1 MADSSNTLSTQSG
14 SAKQII
20 YEFLAQY
27 GLGEL
32 ADWAWGLYTGLDGGP
47 GASIEEI
54 RLALPSQKAFQERFP
69 AYDQLAKEGRAISPN
84 AYIAYEQQL
93 RGYLQQFG
101 VPAGMYDTPQ
111 GIANLLIADVSA
123 EEARARLSIAADA
136 AFSAPQ
142 EVRDALRDRYGLSA
156 RDLVGFYL
164 DPEKA
169 LPLLQQQYTSA
180 QIIGAAQQQ
189 TVDVATETA
198 ERLAA
203 QGVNYAQAREGFG
216 TVNRLSD
223 LTAQE
228 QGGSVSQ
235 GDLVGA
241 AFGDGDSG
249 KRVDREIGRRVA
261 QYRSAEGGAAA
272 GNSGVSGLRSARS

>member
-1 MADSSNTLSTQSG
+1 MADS
-14 SAKQII
+14 AKDII
-20 YEFLAQY
+20 YEFLAKY

-32 ADWAWGLYTGLDGGP
+32 ADWAWGMYTGLDGGP

-54 RLALPSQKAFQERFP
+54 RLALPSQKAFQDRFP
-69 AYDQLAKEGRAISPN
+69 AYDQLAKEGRAISPD
-84 AYIAYEQQL
+84 AYIAYEEQL
-93 RGYLQQFG
+93 RGYLQMYG

-111 GIANLLIADVSA
+111 GIAGMLIADVSA
-123 EEARARLSIAADA
+123 EEARTRLSIAADA

-142 EVRDALRDRYGLSA
+142 EVRDALRDQYGLSE

-180 QIIGAAQQQ
+180 QIIGAAKEQA
-189 TVDVATETA
+189 VDVAKETA

-203 QGVNYAQAREGFG
+203 QGVNYAQARQGFG
-216 TVNRLSD
+216 TVTRMSD
-223 LTAQE
+223 LTARE
-228 QGGSVSQ
+228 QGGSVTQ

-241 AFGDGDSG
+241 VFGDGEAE
-249 KRVDREIGRRVA
+249 KRVDREVGRRVA
-261 QYRSAEGGAAA
+261 QYKSAEGGAVA
-272 GNSGVSGLRSARS
+272 GGGGVSGLRAATS